1 MLLSEIGLFLKQQ
14 LENTPAMSGN
24 IMLDAYVIMPD
35 YFHCMLIISD
45 DVFVHPREN
54 LIDGYGVDT
63 IHELYL
69 RRLRQSKLFT
79 KNHHLHK
86 LSNKDRMKQSPAGA
100 RFYRVPPE

>member
-1 MLLSEIGLFLKQQ
+1 MRDSIAFHLNNNRLTHLINKLEQQ

-24 IMLDAYVIMPD
+24 IMLDAYVIMPV
-35 YFHCMLIISD
+35 YFHCILIISD

-54 LIDGYGVDT
+54 PIDGYGVDT

-79 KNHHLHK
+79 KK
-86 LSNKDRMKQSPAGA
+86 TSSP
-100 RFYRVPPE
+100 